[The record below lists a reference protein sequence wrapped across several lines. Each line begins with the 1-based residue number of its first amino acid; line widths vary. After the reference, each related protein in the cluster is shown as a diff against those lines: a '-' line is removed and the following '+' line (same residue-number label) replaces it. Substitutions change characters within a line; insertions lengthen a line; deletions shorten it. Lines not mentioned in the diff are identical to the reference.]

1 MNKKTLALANTIA
14 LIVTLIV
21 NYLSN
26 TGIFNGNTM
35 ASVSEKYQNLFT
47 PAGYA
52 FSIWGLIYLGLIG
65 FIIYQAKVFFKNE
78 PIENEEVYEE
88 EETVYQIGWLFVA
101 SCIANCFWILTWLY
115 DYTGMSV
122 LVMLLL
128 LLFLFRI
135 IINTGMELQDAS
147 FKKIALVWWPFSIY
161 AGWVTVALI
170 ANISA
175 YLTKLG
181 WSGFTSEITWTIV
194 MICLAGA
201 IYLFMT
207 WTRNM
212 REYALAGA
220 WGLIAVAVANWNG
233 VESIVQT
240 ATIVSIILLISS
252 GLHAYK
258 NRKSFFLSNEDS

>member
-1 MNKKTLALANTIA
+1 MDKKTLAFANSFA
-14 LIVTLIV
+14 LIITLII

-26 TGIFNGNTM
+26 TGVFNGNTM
-35 ASVSEKYQNLFT
+35 ASVSAKYKNFFT

-65 FIIYQAKVFFKNE
+65 FIIYSIKVFFKKE
-78 PIENEEVYEE
+78 PLENDEVYEE

-115 DYTGMSV
+115 DYTGISV
-122 LVMLLL
+122 LVMLFL

-135 IINTGMELQDAS
+135 IINTGMELQEAS

-170 ANISA
+170 ANIAA
-175 YLTKLG
+175 YFTKLG
-181 WSGFTSEITWTIV
+181 WEGFTSEVTWTIT
-194 MICLAGA
+194 MILLAGV

-220 WGLIAVAVANWNG
+220 WGLIAIAVANWNG
-233 VESIVQT
+233 VQSVVQT
-240 ATIVSIILLISS
+240 AITVSVILLISS

-258 NRKSFFLSNEDS
+258 NHKKVTDE

>member
-1 MNKKTLALANTIA
+1 MGKKTLAIANIIA
-14 LIVTLIV
+14 LIITIV
-21 NYLSN
+21 INYLSN
-26 TGIFNGNTM
+26 TGIFNESTM
-35 ASVSEKYQNLFT
+35 ASVSEKYENLFT

-52 FSIWGLIYLGLIG
+52 FSIWGLIYLGLLG
-65 FIIYQAKVFFKNE
+65 FIFYQSKVFIKNGSL
-78 PIENEEVYEE
+78 ENDEVYEE

-101 SCIANCFWILTWLY
+101 SCVANCFWVLTWLY
-115 DYTGMSV
+115 DYTGISV
-122 LVMLLL
+122 LVMVLL

-161 AGWVTVALI
+161 TGWITVALI
-170 ANISA
+170 ANVAA

-181 WSGFTSEITWTIV
+181 WEGFTSEVTWTIA

-201 IYLFMT
+201 INLFMT

-220 WGLIAVAVANWNG
+220 WGIFAIAVANWNG
-233 VESIVQT
+233 NQNIVLTAVVISIL
-240 ATIVSIILLISS
+240 LLISS

-258 NRKSFFLSNEDS
+258 NRNNIINEQ

>member
-1 MNKKTLALANTIA
+1 MDKKTLALGNIIA
-14 LIVTLIV
+14 LLVTLII

-26 TGIFNGNTM
+26 TGIFNESTM
-35 ASVSEKYQNLFT
+35 SSVSAKYENLIT

-65 FIIYQAKVFFKNE
+65 FLTYQSTVLFKKE
-78 PIENEEVYEE
+78 PIDDEEVYEE
-88 EETVYQIGWLFVA
+88 EETVYEIGWLFAA
-101 SCIANCFWILTWLY
+101 SCVANCLWVLTWLY
-115 DYTGMSV
+115 DYTGISV
-122 LVMLLL
+122 LVMVLL

-135 IINTGMELQDAS
+135 IINTGMELQNAS

-161 AGWVTVALI
+161 TGWITVALI
-170 ANISA
+170 ANVAA

-181 WSGFTSEITWTIV
+181 WEGFTSEVTWTIA

-201 IYLFMT
+201 INLFMT

-220 WGLIAVAVANWNG
+220 WGIFAIAVANWKDNQN
-233 VESIVQT
+233 IVLT
-240 ATIVSIILLISS
+240 AVSISILLLISS

-258 NRKSFFLSNEDS
+258 NRKNLISEQ

>member
-1 MNKKTLALANTIA
+1 
-14 LIVTLIV
+14 
-21 NYLSN
+21 
-26 TGIFNGNTM
+26 
-35 ASVSEKYQNLFT
+35 
-47 PAGYA
+47 
-52 FSIWGLIYLGLIG
+52 
-65 FIIYQAKVFFKNE
+65 
-78 PIENEEVYEE
+78 
-88 EETVYQIGWLFVA
+88 
-101 SCIANCFWILTWLY
+101 
-115 DYTGMSV
+115 
-122 LVMLLL
+122 
-128 LLFLFRI
+128 
-135 IINTGMELQDAS
+135 MELQDAS

-170 ANISA
+170 ANIAA

-181 WSGFTSEITWTIV
+181 WEGFTSEVTWTIV

-233 VESIVQT
+233 VQSIVQT
-240 ATIVSIILLISS
+240 AITVSVILLISS

-258 NRKSFFLSNEDS
+258 NYKKVINL